1 MTAEEHAVLFADR
14 IKNLSDKN
22 TKVTVNII
30 DGMVNYNAGDNQF
43 SIPLPDWKE
52 DAIIDESVYELE
64 IEKIAE

>member
-1 MTAEEHAVLFADR
+1 MTAEEHAIQFAER

-22 TKVTVNII
+22 AKVTVNII

-52 DAIIDESVYELE
+52 TVIVDEMMDEWNKDE
-64 IEKIAE
+64 ITE